1 MKHITH
7 AILLGMI
14 VTAILLLVQIKALPD
29 ATMLLISGILFGLSC
44 LIALAAVFFMPEL
57 PRLTRE
63 KGRTPPHFEA
73 WVFLL
78 FYLADGILL
87 FMDAYGFLEQGLP
100 VRFAAASAALS
111 AFAAC
116 ATVASERMR
125 LCWSKEG
132 FRLRTAWGNI
142 HDFRWEQLT
151 GHHSYRGATY
161 LHIGKKRYT
170 VNLNRKLLTEFFRA
184 SRR

>member
-7 AILLGMI
+7 AVLLGML
-14 VTAILLLVQIKALPD
+14 AAALLLLVQSSVLPQGV
-29 ATMLLISGILFGLSC
+29 MLLISGVLFGLSC
-44 LIALAAVFFMPEL
+44 AIALAAVFFMPEL

-87 FMDAYGFLEQGLP
+87 FMDAYGYLEQGLP

-116 ATVASERMR
+116 VTVASERMR
-125 LCWSKEG
+125 ICWSEEG

-151 GHHSYRGATY
+151 GHHSYRGAVY
-161 LHIGKKRYT
+161 LHIGRKRYT
-170 VNLNRKLLTEFFRA
+170 VNMNRKLLHEFFRA
-184 SRR
+184 SHR

>member
-7 AILLGMI
+7 AVLLGML
-14 VTAILLLVQIKALPD
+14 AAALLLLVQTSAIPQGV
-29 ATMLLISGILFGLSC
+29 MLLISGVLFGLSC
-44 LIALAAVFFMPEL
+44 AIALAAVFFMPEL

-63 KGRTPPHFEA
+63 KGRTPPHFEMWA
-73 WVFLL
+73 FLI

-87 FMDAYGFLEQGLP
+87 FMDAYGYLEQGLP

-111 AFAAC
+111 FLAAC
-116 ATVASERMR
+116 MAVASERMR
-125 LCWSKEG
+125 ICWNGEG

-151 GHHSYRGATY
+151 GHHSYRGAVY
-161 LHIGKKRYT
+161 LHIGRKRFT
-170 VNLNRKLLTEFFRA
+170 VNMNQKLLKEFFRA
-184 SRR
+184 SNR